1 MRIFLVFIF
10 CISLLS
16 CSKEDLNPGNS
27 SANPNILLIIADDL
41 GKDAISGY
49 MEGSIKPNTPNIDK
63 FRIEGLQFNNLWVN
77 PVCTPTRAS
86 VITGRY
92 GYRTGVKGVGD
103 EMDASENII
112 HKYLKEETQSAY
124 ATAIVGKWH
133 LSGNNDAKTPES
145 FGLDYYAGLLRG
157 GVPDYYSYQLTQDG
171 VEALTTDYVTE
182 KLTDLAIDW
191 INAQNKNWFL
201 WLAYNAPHT
210 PFHVPPSEMHSQGDL
225 PEYENGL
232 DALPYYLAAIEAL
245 DYQIGRLLSEISDEE
260 LENTVIL
267 FIGDNGSPNQVAQD
281 PYSNSKAKG
290 SLYQGG
296 INVPMFAY
304 GKGVSRNGED
314 DNLICGTDFY
324 STIAELAGV
333 GIQEIHDSKSF
344 KSLLSSEGDH
354 RSFQYSD
361 KGDGIVDEWCIS
373 NGEFKL
379 FQSSD
384 GNVELYDLRN
394 DPYEND
400 DLSDSVLD
408 AEQEAAKSILEEELA
423 RIRN

>member
-1 MRIFLVFIF
+1 
-10 CISLLS
+10 
-16 CSKEDLNPGNS
+16 
-27 SANPNILLIIADDL
+27 
-41 GKDAISGY
+41 
-49 MEGSIKPNTPNIDK
+49 
-63 FRIEGLQFNNLWVN
+63 
-77 PVCTPTRAS
+77 
-86 VITGRY
+86 
-92 GYRTGVKGVGD
+92 
-103 EMDASENII
+103 
-112 HKYLKEETQSAY
+112 
-124 ATAIVGKWH
+124 
-133 LSGNNDAKTPES
+133 
-145 FGLDYYAGLLRG
+145 
-157 GVPDYYSYQLTQDG
+157 
-171 VEALTTDYVTE
+171 
-182 KLTDLAIDW
+182 
-191 INAQNKNWFL
+191 
-201 WLAYNAPHT
+201 
-210 PFHVPPSEMHSQGDL
+210 MHSQGDL

-408 AEQEAAKSILEEELA
+408 AEQEAAKNILEEELA